1 MELRHNGTRRDSST
15 QIVDGQVTTS
25 AIDIYRVF
33 FFLWFQSGGCKTAI
47 LMSFKQFLYFLHS
60 KLWAHF
66 HFGTFDP

>member
-1 MELRHNGTRRDSST
+1 MRIIPNLQNLDLQMNISYL
-15 QIVDGQVTTS
+15 
-25 AIDIYRVF
+25 YRVF
-33 FFLWFQSGGCKTAI
+33 FFLWIQSGGCKSAI

>member
-1 MELRHNGTRRDSST
+1 MLLQTFICCKLRQETAPVELSGTEL
-15 QIVDGQVTTS
+15 
-25 AIDIYRVF
+25 YRVF
-33 FFLWFQSGGCKTAI
+33 FFLWIQSGGCKTAI